1 VLALTTQR
9 GEYLHFWLINS
20 GPNILFLCTGNL
32 CRSVMAEALMRRRAE
47 LSGSSVRATSAG
59 FTSAD
64 QSPPAATLRVM
75 SRRGIDVSGHR
86 SRIVC
91 QEMLADA
98 DLVIGMTRA
107 HVWEAAVLEPEVL
120 PRAFVIGELV
130 RLNGIADGRSPG
142 ESFPLWLD
150 RLHAERRHLLDGGIE
165 SDEVGDP
172 FGRRQRYHERA
183 ARRIEGRLLA
193 MIDCAFDPS
202 TPRREQRWLE
212 GKLVWQS

>member
-1 VLALTTQR
+1 VLGLTTQR
-9 GEYLHFWLINS
+9 GAYLHFAVINS

-47 LSGSSVRATSAG
+47 LAGSSMHVTSAG
-59 FTSAD
+59 FTTAD
-64 QSPPAATLRVM
+64 RAPPSATLHVM
-75 SRRGIDVSGHR
+75 ARRGIDASDHR

-91 QEMLADA
+91 EEMLAEA

-107 HVWEAAVLEPEVL
+107 HVWEAALLDPAVL

-130 RLNGIADGRSPG
+130 RLNAIAEGRLPG
-142 ESFPLWLD
+142 ESLTFWLD
-150 RLHAERRHLLDGGIE
+150 RLHAERKHLLDGGIE

-172 FGRRQRYHERA
+172 FGRRRHYHERA
-183 ARRIEGRLLA
+183 ARVIEQRLLE
-193 MIDCAFDPS
+193 MVDCAFDPS
-202 TPRREQRWLE
+202 TPRREQRWIE